1 MCCGNNGWGGN
12 SCLWIILLIIILC
25 CCCGNSWGGSGCG
38 LSAGG
43 RINVDDIPSHGREQ
57 SLSLTVPPLGA
68 VLLRRTNTKKR
79 RNDEAGGT
87 QR

>member
-1 MCCGNNGWGGN
+1 MPWDNYRFGVPKAAGYEVLFNTDDTC
-12 SCLWIILLIIILC
+12 
-25 CCCGNSWGGSGCG
+25 WGGSGCG

-43 RINVDDIPSHGREQ
+43 RINVDDIPSHGWEQ